1 MFTRFKD
8 EFKAS
13 EMQGHHYIA
22 CKVSINISEN
32 IKSLVAK
39 KTVIQWNDN
48 KYLHMV
54 KILCQ

>member
-32 IKSLVAK
+32 IKSLAAK
-39 KTVIQWNDN
+39 NCYPVEW
-48 KYLHMV
+48 
-54 KILCQ
+54 